1 MHGVAAFGYARR
13 CVLHSSAAASP
24 GAAVGT
30 AGALVG
36 GMSDATMTAET
47 PNLDLDCMTKGAL
60 MAFCMDLARPA
71 ALRDYAY
78 TRLLAMEH
86 RLKGRIQD
94 AARVEAVLED
104 MYSMLPRGM
113 RW

>member
-1 MHGVAAFGYARR
+1 MQAVAAFGYARC

-24 GAAVGT
+24 AETVGT
-30 AGALVG
+30 AGALVV
-36 GMSDATMTAET
+36 GMSDATMTDET
-47 PNLDLDCMTKGAL
+47 PNLDCMTKVEL
-60 MAFCMDLARPA
+60 HAFCMDLARPS

-86 RLKGRIQD
+86 RLKGRISD
-94 AARVEAVLED
+94 ATRVEAVLED

>member
-1 MHGVAAFGYARR
+1 MQAVAAFGYARR

-24 GAAVGT
+24 AAAVGT

-47 PNLDLDCMTKGAL
+47 PNPDCMTKGEL

>member
-1 MHGVAAFGYARR
+1 MHGVAAFGYARC

-24 GAAVGT
+24 AETVGT
-30 AGALVG
+30 AGALVV

-47 PNLDLDCMTKGAL
+47 PNLDCMTKGEL
-60 MAFCMDLARPA
+60 MTFCMDLARPS

-94 AARVEAVLED
+94 AARVEDVLEG
-104 MYSMLPRGM
+104 MYALLPRGM

>member
-1 MHGVAAFGYARR
+1 M
-13 CVLHSSAAASP
+13 
-24 GAAVGT
+24 
-30 AGALVG
+30 
-36 GMSDATMTAET
+36 MTAET
-47 PNLDLDCMTKGAL
+47 PNLDCMTKGEL
-60 MAFCMDLARPA
+60 MAFCMDLARPS

-86 RLKGRIQD
+86 RLKGRISD
-94 AARVEAVLED
+94 ATRVEAVLED

>member
-1 MHGVAAFGYARR
+1 MHGVAAFGYARC

-24 GAAVGT
+24 AETVGT
-30 AGALVG
+30 AGALVA
-36 GMSDATMTAET
+36 GMGDATMTTET
-47 PNLDLDCMTKGAL
+47 PTLDCMTKGEL
-60 MAFCMDLARPA
+60 MAFCMDLARPS

-104 MYSMLPRGM
+104 MYAMLPRGM